1 VGTPRPTSAVSHVNY
16 RYLLTPEKDQRLR
29 ELHSQHRNTTKC
41 LKRLQHKLAVMI
53 EEKGISVDESVHGD
67 LTQIMNECADKVA
80 AEHQVGSLARVFW
93 EQQLK
98 AASCKDQRQM
108 RWHPLM
114 VKWCLYLRHQ
124 SSSVYE
130 TMRKSGCLLL
140 PSQRTLRDYTH
151 YTNTMV
157 GFSDEVDQ
165 QLMEAAD
172 ISSLSEHQKCVAIIM
187 DEMHIREGLVYD
199 KHSGSL
205 IGFTDLGNVNNLL
218 MEFERSLE
226 SGVHTEN
233 LSKTM
238 FVFMVRGL
246 FIRLQFPYAQFA
258 CSSVTGDQLFNPF
271 WEAVMRL
278 ERCGFMVLVATADG
292 ASPNRTFMRIHTE
305 DDTFPYKVLNPFA
318 STKRHIHF
326 ISDPPHLLKTARNCW
341 SSNKRQLW
349 VGPKC
354 ICM

>member
-1 VGTPRPTSAVSHVNY
+1 MGTSRGTSVVSHVNY
-16 RYLLTPEKDQRLR
+16 RYLPTPEKDQRLR
-29 ELHSQHRNTTKC
+29 EFHSQHRNTTKR
-41 LKRLQHKLAVMI
+41 LKRLQHKLAVAI
-53 EEKGISVDESVHGD
+53 EEKGISIDKSMHGD

-80 AEHQVGSLARVFW
+80 AQHQVGSLARVFW

-130 TMRKSGCLLL
+130 TMRQSGCLLL

-151 YTNTMV
+151 YTSTMV
-157 GFSDEVDQ
+157 VFSDEVDQ
-165 QLMEAAD
+165 QLMAAAN
-172 ISSLSEHQKCVAIIM
+172 ISSLSEHEKCVSIIM
-187 DEMHIREGLVYD
+187 DEMHVREGLVYD
-199 KHSGSL
+199 KHSGAL
-205 IGFTDLGNVNNLL
+205 LGFTDLGNVNNLL
-218 MEFERSLE
+218 MEFEHSL
-226 SGVHTEN
+226 SLDQHTEN

-238 FVFMVRGL
+238 LVLMVRGL

-292 ASPNRTFMRIHTE
+292 ASPNRMFMCIHCE
-305 DDTFPYKVLNPFA
+305 GDTFPYKVLNPFA
-318 STKRHIHF
+318 STKRYIHF
-326 ISDPPHLLKTARNCW
+326 ISDPPHLLKTVRNCW
-341 SSNKRQLW
+341 SSTKRHLW
-349 VGPKC
+349 VC
-354 ICM
+354 